1 MATKE
6 ITKREPTYPG
16 AELEPQLLRVRREES
31 REKIVSRIA
40 ILWDRRQFLFRSIA
54 ITFVASSIIV
64 LLLPVS
70 YTSTTRLMP
79 PDQNGQGVASML
91 AAVAKATGDSLLGGV
106 SGMKTTGDLFVGVL
120 QSRRVQ
126 DDVVNKFDLRKLY
139 GVKRL
144 DDARKILH
152 SNTEITADRK
162 SGIIT
167 VAVTDGSAE
176 RAAAMGREYIEALN
190 STVISLNTSS
200 AHKERTFLE
209 ERIAQVKQ
217 DLEDAEKEF
226 SQFASKNAALDV
238 KEQGRAMIGAGA
250 ELEGRMIAAQTQLE
264 GLRQIYTENNVR
276 VRSLQAQV
284 DEYRRQLEKIGGRPS
299 TTAGKSSP
307 VRGDRSGEDQGLY
320 PTIQEL
326 PLLGVTWSDLY
337 RRTKVEETVFETLT
351 KQYEVAKVEEA
362 RETPSVKVLDPA
374 EVPERRSSPH
384 RTILVLAI
392 TTFVFIFLVAWVLL
406 SARWQEIDPEDPAKA
421 LSIQIFETARSS
433 IIRFVDRVSPKRSK
447 AED

>member
-6 ITKREPTYPG
+6 ITKRGSQYPER
-16 AELEPQLLRVRREES
+16 ELEPQLIQVRREES

-40 ILWDRRQFLFRSIA
+40 LLWDRRRFLFRSTAIA
-54 ITFVASSIIV
+54 FVASSIIV
-64 LLLPVS
+64 MLMPVR

-79 PDQNGQGVASML
+79 PDQGGQGLASML
-91 AAVAKATGDSLLGGV
+91 ATVAKATGDSALGGL
-106 SGMKTTGDLFVGVL
+106 SGMKTSGDLFIGVL

-126 DDVVNKFDLRKLY
+126 DALVNKFDLRKLY
-139 GVKRL
+139 GVKRFE
-144 DDARKILH
+144 DARKILGG
-152 SNTEITADRK
+152 STDITADRK

-167 VAVTDGSAE
+167 LAVTDGSAE

-190 STVISLNTSS
+190 STVINLNTSS
-200 AHKERTFLE
+200 AHKERIFLE
-209 ERIAQVKQ
+209 ERIEQVKQ
-217 DLEDAEKEF
+217 DLEDAEKDF
-226 SQFASKNAALDV
+226 SQFASKNSALDV
-238 KEQGRAMIGAGA
+238 KEQGRAMIGAAA
-250 ELEGRMIAAQTQLE
+250 ELEGRLIATQTELE

-284 DEYRRQLEKIGGRPS
+284 DEYRRQLQKIGGKPS
-299 TTAGKSSP
+299 VVTEKGSP
-307 VRGDRSGEDQGLY
+307 MSDGVPAQNQDPY

-337 RRTKVEETVFETLT
+337 RRSKVEESVFETLT

-374 EVPERRSSPH
+374 DVPERKSAPR
-384 RTILVLAI
+384 RTILVMAATI
-392 TTFVFIFLVAWVLL
+392 GVFILGVAWVLL

-421 LSIQIFETARSS
+421 LSTQIFETTRASV
-433 IIRFVDRVSPKRSK
+433 IRLVDRISPKK
-447 AED
+447 NKDEV

>member
-1 MATKE
+1 
-6 ITKREPTYPG
+6 
-16 AELEPQLLRVRREES
+16 
-31 REKIVSRIA
+31 
-40 ILWDRRQFLFRSIA
+40 
-54 ITFVASSIIV
+54 
-64 LLLPVS
+64 
-70 YTSTTRLMP
+70 
-79 PDQNGQGVASML
+79 
-91 AAVAKATGDSLLGGV
+91 
-106 SGMKTTGDLFVGVL
+106 
-120 QSRRVQ
+120 
-126 DDVVNKFDLRKLY
+126 
-139 GVKRL
+139 
-144 DDARKILH
+144 
-152 SNTEITADRK
+152 
-162 SGIIT
+162 
-167 VAVTDGSAE
+167 
-176 RAAAMGREYIEALN
+176 
-190 STVISLNTSS
+190 
-200 AHKERTFLE
+200 
-209 ERIAQVKQ
+209 
-217 DLEDAEKEF
+217 
-226 SQFASKNAALDV
+226 
-238 KEQGRAMIGAGA
+238 
-250 ELEGRMIAAQTQLE
+250 
-264 GLRQIYTENNVR
+264 
-276 VRSLQAQV
+276 V

>member
-6 ITKREPTYPG
+6 ITKRESQYPET
-16 AELEPQLLRVRREES
+16 ELEPQLLRVRREES

-40 ILWDRRQFLFRSIA
+40 ILWDNRQFLFRCLA
-54 ITFVASSIIV
+54 ITFVVSSAIV
-64 LLLPVS
+64 LIMPVS

-79 PDQNGQGVASML
+79 PDQGGQGVASML
-91 AAVAKATGDSLLGGV
+91 AAVAKVTGDSGIGGL
-106 SGMKTTGDLFVGVL
+106 SGMKTTGDLFIGVL

-126 DDVVNKFDLRKLY
+126 DDLVNKFDLRKLY
-139 GVKRL
+139 GVKRF
-144 DDARKILH
+144 DDARIILH
-152 SNTEITADRK
+152 ARTEITSDRK

-167 VAVTDGSAE
+167 VAVSDGNAE

-190 STVISLNTSS
+190 STVTNLNTSS
-200 AHKERTFLE
+200 AHKERVFLE

-217 DLEDAEKEF
+217 DLEDAEKAF
-226 SQFASKNAALDV
+226 SQFASKNAAFDV

-284 DEYRRQLEKIGGRPS
+284 DEYRRQLEKISGKPS
-299 TTAGKSSP
+299 TAAGEKTGEKDDSS
-307 VRGDRSGEDQGLY
+307 DQNSAPY

-337 RRTKVEETVFETLT
+337 RQTKVEETVFETLT
-351 KQYEVAKVEEA
+351 KQYEIAKVEEA
-362 RETPSVKVLDPA
+362 REIPSIKVLDPA
-374 EVPERRSSPH
+374 EVPERKSSPH
-384 RTILVLAI
+384 RAILVLSA
-392 TTFVFIFLVAWVLL
+392 TVFIFIFSVAWLLL

-421 LSIQIFETARSS
+421 LSIQIFETTRSS
-433 IIRFVDRVSPKRSK
+433 IIRFVKRVSPRRNK